1 MSDQK
6 IIITPFEKAVTSLE
20 AIYKEPKTVIV
31 RDAAI
36 QRFEYTFELA
46 IKMIKR
52 SLEKWPESATIDQQT
67 YRDLIRIA
75 AESGLIIDPESWF
88 EYREA
93 RNVTSHAYD
102 EKLAEKIY
110 DTAKK
115 FIPDAKKL
123 LNALKT
129 HL

>member
-1 MSDQK
+1 MPDQK
-6 IIITPFEKAVTSLE
+6 LILTPFEKAVASLE
-20 AIYKEPKTVIV
+20 EALAQPKTDYL
-31 RDAAI
+31 RDATI

-52 SLEKWPESATIDQQT
+52 SLEKWPEGTTIDQQT
-67 YRDLIRIA
+67 YRDMIRMA
-75 AESGLIIDPESWF
+75 AEAGLITDPKAWF

-102 EKLAEKIY
+102 EKLAEKVY
-110 DTAKK
+110 ATVKK
-115 FIPDAKKL
+115 FAPDAKKL
-123 LNALKT
+123 LDALKA